1 MATVASERGGRVH
14 KSATRE
20 DYMVVG
26 LEVLADGGGHLE
38 LKLAEVCSRLGGVTS
53 GSFYHFFDGWAQY
66 RAQVIDHWKNE
77 ATLTQLQLLRGEPD
91 PYRRIERLVDVALRL
106 DHTAESAIRA
116 WSRVDPDV
124 RRVQAEVDMLRRQVV
139 FDSAR
144 QITDDDQRAHRFADA
159 ALYLLIGYE
168 QAAVAPDLE
177 GLEAIFRDLLTI
189 LEGGAPC

>member
-1 MATVASERGGRVH
+1 MGTVASERGRAH

-26 LEVLADGGGHLE
+26 LEVLADGGHLE
-38 LKLAEVCSRLGGVTS
+38 LKLAEVCSRLGVTS
-53 GSFYHFFDGWAQY
+53 GSFYHFFEGWAQY

-144 QITDDDQRAHRFADA
+144 QIADDDLRAHRFADA

-189 LEGGAPC
+189 LEGAPG